1 MYHDK
6 ACALHKDLVDT
17 NPAFV
22 STLEKLHMSKRQVD
36 TNGRRKFDDYLIMV
50 TSYFYALYIM
60 LISLHVQPVQRL
72 FKYKLMLES
81 ILKTTQ
87 SDSKE
92 HNALLKA
99 LKVMHGVAIN
109 LNSKKSIMEAER
121 KTRLFMNRIES
132 DWVNV
137 SNDSKNDHHC

>member
-1 MYHDK
+1 
-6 ACALHKDLVDT
+6 
-17 NPAFV
+17 
-22 STLEKLHMSKRQVD
+22 
-36 TNGRRKFDDYLIMV
+36 
-50 TSYFYALYIM
+50 
-60 LISLHVQPVQRL
+60 
-72 FKYKLMLES
+72 MLES

-87 SDSKE
+87 SDSEE

-99 LKVMHGVAIN
+99 LKVMHGVAIS

-137 SNDSKNDHHC
+137 SSVAMMITMIHSSRRLHPSDFMGYWDHVF

>member
-1 MYHDK
+1 
-6 ACALHKDLVDT
+6 
-17 NPAFV
+17 
-22 STLEKLHMSKRQVD
+22 
-36 TNGRRKFDDYLIMV
+36 
-50 TSYFYALYIM
+50 
-60 LISLHVQPVQRL
+60 
-72 FKYKLMLES
+72 MLES